1 MNIYEKLVEVRKV
14 VPYLQKENKGNQY
27 KYVSS
32 SQVLSNCKAKMDEL
46 GLILLPS
53 VVDHKVTE
61 SPIEQFDKEGHPIK
75 RTTTYFTELDMTFT
89 WVNAEK
95 PDETV
100 TCQWYGQGVDIAGEK
115 GVGKAL
121 TYAEKYFLLKQF
133 NIATDQDDPDSFQRK
148 LGDDSE
154 TRPKTQTKA
163 PDKPKTQSFDS
174 SKMATVLQNTAKGL
188 GMTEEELLSFAEAE
202 YRVQTLE
209 QLTREQGLALLTTMK
224 QYPKKED
231 N

>member
-53 VVDHKVTE
+53 VVAHKVTG
-61 SPIEQFDKEGHPIK
+61 SPIEEFNKEGHPIK
-75 RTTTYFTELDMTFT
+75 RTTTYFTELDMVFT

-148 LGDDSE
+148 LGDDTE
-154 TRPKTQTKA
+154 TRTEKETKA
-163 PDKPKTQSFDS
+163 SDKPKAQPFDS
-174 SKMATVLQNTAKGL
+174 GKMVKILKDTAKGL
-188 GMTEEELLSFAEAE
+188 GMADEELIDFASAE
-202 YRVQTLE
+202 YSVASLE
-209 QLTREQGLALLTTMK
+209 QLTREQGLALLQTMK
-224 QYPKKED
+224 MYPKKETG
-231 N
+231 